1 VSQILRPFCGAAR
14 RSVQIWSAPL
24 MQLVCHANVFA
35 ALRDFEKLCREGSA
49 EWPMAAARAGAGLA
63 SLLEW
68 SPSPAKRGKGG
79 NSQGAV
85 SLKSRR
91 LKGASKCV
99 DSNSSRTKIDH
110 SIMRGTDLTMNALN
124 LCKKGATM
132 KQPND
137 VFNDLQQ
144 KMSEFLQNSPAK
156 DVEKNMKAM
165 LAQGFS
171 KLDLVTREEF
181 DTQTQ
186 VLVRTRARLEELEKR
201 VAQLEQKLGT
211 PGSGSQSQ
219 D

>member
-1 VSQILRPFCGAAR
+1 
-14 RSVQIWSAPL
+14 
-24 MQLVCHANVFA
+24 
-35 ALRDFEKLCREGSA
+35 
-49 EWPMAAARAGAGLA
+49 
-63 SLLEW
+63 
-68 SPSPAKRGKGG
+68 
-79 NSQGAV
+79 
-85 SLKSRR
+85 
-91 LKGASKCV
+91 
-99 DSNSSRTKIDH
+99 
-110 SIMRGTDLTMNALN
+110 
-124 LCKKGATM
+124 M

-144 KMSEFLQNSPAK
+144 KMSEFFQNSPAK

-201 VAQLEQKLGT
+201 VAQLEQRLAGGST
-211 PGSGSQSQ
+211 PQ